1 MKLSI
6 IFFLLLIGCSNP
18 YQDLHDSLDETLEII
33 DTLYPEKPGQD
44 KLRQGM
50 IHGLIQGIDAHGSYL
65 NEMQIKSLREAVD
78 GGELKLGMILTKHK
92 NGFLVK
98 KVFEKSASYAAGI
111 KADDILTQFDK
122 SSLKNIELNDFL
134 NLIKEKK
141 TYGIVLLRN
150 RQKLTKEIIPGHF
163 TPSTAEL
170 KWYGNV
176 ACLKFG
182 CVSKEAADEIRNH
195 IQKIKTNKKLSGL
208 ILDLRDCP
216 GGSFEAGIGIAS
228 QFLDGNVVVE
238 MQKKESF
245 SKFCSSGPDAL
256 NKLPLVVLQNKNSV
270 SAAEIIAV
278 ALKANKRAILIGQNT
293 AGGATAK
300 EMISFTNRK
309 DGIIISIAFL
319 NDPLGKRIGH
329 EGVEPD
335 IRIDELEVLK
345 NKNIDLYIKKSLSIL
360 KANYKN

>member
-1 MKLSI
+1 M
-6 IFFLLLIGCSNP
+6 
-18 YQDLHDSLDETLEII
+18 
-33 DTLYPEKPGQD
+33 
-44 KLRQGM
+44 
-50 IHGLIQGIDAHGSYL
+50 
-65 NEMQIKSLREAVD
+65 
-78 GGELKLGMILTKHK
+78 
-92 NGFLVK
+92 
-98 KVFEKSASYAAGI
+98 
-111 KADDILTQFDK
+111 
-122 SSLKNIELNDFL
+122 
-134 NLIKEKK
+134 
-141 TYGIVLLRN
+141 
-150 RQKLTKEIIPGHF
+150 
-163 TPSTAEL
+163 
-170 KWYGNV
+170 
-176 ACLKFG
+176 KFG
-182 CVSKEAADEIRNH
+182 CVSKEAADEICNH

-270 SAAEIIAV
+270 SAAEIIAA

-300 EMISFTNRK
+300 EMISFPNRK

-335 IRIDELEVLK
+335 IRIEKIVAAK
-345 NKNIDLYIKKSLSIL
+345 NKDLYIEKALSVL
-360 KANYKN
+360 HTK

>member
-6 IFFLLLIGCSNP
+6 IFFLLLIGCSNT

-92 NGFLVK
+92 DGLLVK

-141 TYGIVLLRN
+141 TYDIVLLRN

-163 TPSTAEL
+163 TPPTAEL
-170 KWYGNV
+170 KWFGNV

-182 CVSKEAADEIRNH
+182 CVSKEAADEIRNY

-216 GGSFEAGIGIAS
+216 GGSFEAGIGIGS
-228 QFLDGNVVVE
+228 QFLDGHVVVE
-238 MQKKESF
+238 MQKKDVF
-245 SKFCSSGPDAL
+245 SKFCSSGPDTL
-256 NKLPLVVLQNKNSV
+256 SKLPLIVLQNKNTC
-270 SAAEIIAV
+270 SAAEIIAA

-300 EMISFTNRK
+300 EIFYFPNRK
-309 DGIIISIAFL
+309 DGLIMSIAFL

-335 IRIDELEVLK
+335 MRIEEIVASK
-345 NKNIDLYIKKSLSIL
+345 NKDLYIENALSIL
-360 KANYKN
+360 

>member
-33 DTLYPEKPGQD
+33 DTLYPEKPDQD
-44 KLRQGM
+44 RLRQGM
-50 IHGLIQGIDAHGSYL
+50 IYGLIQGIDAHGSYL
-65 NEMQIKSLREAVD
+65 NEMQIKSLREAVE

-92 NGFLVK
+92 DGLLVK

-134 NLIKEKK
+134 NFIKEKK
-141 TYGIVLLRN
+141 TYDIVLLRN

-163 TPSTAEL
+163 TPPTAEL
-170 KWYGNV
+170 KWFGNV

-182 CVSKEAADEIRNH
+182 CVSKEAADEIRNY

-228 QFLDGNVVVE
+228 QFLDGHLVVE
-238 MQKKESF
+238 MQKKDVF
-245 SKFCSSGPDAL
+245 SKFCSSGPDSL
-256 NKLPLVVLQNKNSV
+256 NKLSMIILQNKNTC
-270 SAAEIIAV
+270 SAAEIIAA
-278 ALKANKRAILIGQNT
+278 ALKANKRATLIGQNT
-293 AGGATAK
+293 AGSATAK
-300 EMISFTNRK
+300 EMVSFPNRK
-309 DGIIISIAFL
+309 DGVIISIAFL

-335 IRIDELEVLK
+335 MRIKEIVASK
-345 NKNIDLYIKKSLSIL
+345 NKDLYIEKALSIFRT
-360 KANYKN
+360 K